1 MLLHNITIA
10 WRNISKYLSQNII
23 SVVGLSASIVSFSIC
38 MHFNR
43 FYIEQYD
50 SVEKRDQIVSINL
63 QRSEGQYAWLR
74 SQEGQR
80 LKSLQMQTLSHVN
93 IVMSPSIDTYID
105 ETDGKRLPYQL
116 CGVETDTAFAALF
129 TPTIVAGSWEQVV
142 RNPNSLVLMASA
154 ARRIFGSET
163 EAIGRILNR
172 AEHVYHNETY
182 TVQAVVEDLPKNKCA
197 AICGHEQGID
207 LLRINELAGMLAKD
221 EPNYHYTYTYGL
233 LAKGCTMEDVNRE
246 LKTVMTHFPLIQG
259 KERGDQFMVAHRMG
273 ELEEKENQIPTLIL
287 TTIAVLILS
296 VGLLNFLHFLIGTL
310 LNRTHEYSMRRLMGC
325 RRRDLFGMLFT
336 QILMMLL
343 ASGWLCSYVLRVID
357 LNDLMPD
364 DIIMPVA
371 DKGKLLW
378 EMGEYLGG
386 LLVFCMLLCMILTLR
401 IHHISIQ
408 RGIVGNTAA
417 PRLRRHVSRNF
428 ILGLQFFTCWLFIS
442 LTVALFLQ
450 SRLTRIAVFDSL
462 TNDEKEQILSVSLQ
476 SELVSIPFQEKPL
489 LCQRLAAH
497 AGVKEMMENS
507 LFLIGANVPTTVMD
521 EEGNMLMHAKTDK
534 TGVMKVTPMASF
546 ETIPAKFFDFMNVEL
561 LRGTFPK
568 RENEAVA
575 DMAFV
580 EAFGEAFGEDVI
592 GKTFYLENHME
603 GYRVTG
609 IVDYISLRNYTYN
622 VSSVGFLYKISENE
636 HISPKRVYL
645 KCYPEQIEAVRE
657 HVKAELRKVFP
668 ENVEP
673 EITTLMQDIE
683 ESHAFE
689 MQMQKVILFFS
700 IVCLVIALLGVYSAI
715 TIDTERR
722 RREVAV
728 RKVFG
733 ARFHHILWMFGRR
746 YFWLLVIPA
755 ILAFPIDYLI
765 LRAFSMNYVKF
776 INFGPLFW
784 LGIFFGV
791 SLLVVLTI
799 LWRILKVAN
808 THPADEIAK
817 I

>member
-1 MLLHNITIA
+1 MITHNICIA

-23 SVVGLSASIVSFSIC
+23 SVVGLSASLVSFSIC

-43 FYIEQYD
+43 FYLEQYD
-50 SVEKRDQIVSINL
+50 SVEKRDQIVSISL

-80 LKSLQMQTLSHVN
+80 LKSLQIQTLSHVN
-93 IVMSPSIDTYID
+93 IVMSPDMNTYID

-116 CGVETDTAFAALF
+116 RGVETDTAFAALF
-129 TPTIVAGSWEQVV
+129 TPTIVAGSWEQVA
-142 RNPNSLVLMASA
+142 RNPNSLVLTASV

-163 EAIGRILNR
+163 DAIGRILSR
-172 AEHVYHNETY
+172 AEHVYRNETY
-182 TVQAVVEDLPKNKCA
+182 TVQAVMEDLPKNKCT
-197 AICGHEQGID
+197 AICGEEMGID
-207 LLRINELAGMLAKD
+207 LLRINELEGMLAKD
-221 EPNYHYTYTYGL
+221 EPNYRYTYTYGL
-233 LAKGCTMEDVNRE
+233 LAKGCTIEDVDRE
-246 LKTVMTHFPLIQG
+246 LETVMTHFPLIQG
-259 KERGDQFMVAHRMG
+259 RERYENELFVAHRMG
-273 ELEEKENQIPTLIL
+273 ELDEKENQIPTLIV

-325 RRRDLFGMLFT
+325 RRRDLFGLLFT

-343 ASGWLCSYVLRVID
+343 ASGWLCSYILRVID
-357 LNDLMPD
+357 LNDLMPA

-378 EMGEYLGG
+378 EMGEYLVG
-386 LLVFCMLLCMILTLR
+386 LLVFCMLLCLILTLR

-408 RGIVGNTAA
+408 QGIVGNTAA

-428 ILGLQFFTCWLFIS
+428 ILGLQFFTCWLFVS

-450 SRLTRIAVFDSL
+450 SRLTRSAVFDSL
-462 TNDEKEQILSVSLQ
+462 TNEEKEQILSVSLQ
-476 SELVSIPFQEKPL
+476 SDLVSIPFQEKPL

-497 AGVKEMMENS
+497 AGVKGMMENS
-507 LFLIGANVPTTVMD
+507 IFLSGANVPATVKD
-521 EEGNMLMHAKTDK
+521 EEGNMLVHAKTDK
-534 TGVMKVTPMASF
+534 TGVIKVTPMASF
-546 ETIPAKFFDFMNVEL
+546 ETVPAKFFDFMNVKL
-561 LRGTFPK
+561 LHGTFPK
-568 RENEAVA
+568 SENEAVA

-580 EAFGEAFGEDVI
+580 EAFGEDII
-592 GKTFYLENHME
+592 GKTFYLENHMQ

-622 VSSVGFLYKISENE
+622 VSSSVGFLYRISENE

-645 KCYPEQIEAVRE
+645 KCYPEQIEAVRD
-657 HVKAELRKVFP
+657 HVKTELRKVFP

-683 ESHAFE
+683 EAHAFE
-689 MQMQKVILFFS
+689 MQMQKIILFFS
-700 IVCLVIALLGVYSAI
+700 IVCLAITLLGVYSAI

-722 RREVAV
+722 RREVAI

-733 ARFHHILWMFGRR
+733 ARFHNILWMFGRR

-755 ILAFPIDYLI
+755 MLAFPIDYLI

-784 LGIFFGV
+784 LCIFAGV

-817 I
+817 S